1 VTKNNSNNSINS
13 NSISN
18 NNNNQGKQQK
28 QQRATAVT
36 EKAVPKATWA
46 NAIAFEEIPRNNF
59 TQK

>member
-1 VTKNNSNNSINS
+1 VTNNNNSNNK
-13 NSISN
+13 
-18 NNNNQGKQQK
+18 QDKQQE

-36 EKAVPKATWA
+36 EKAASKATWA